1 MNNKIHLIIVFIIC
15 MNQII
20 AQNIKYSISTFYQPY
35 ISKTNLTDD
44 RSFIHNS
51 KLYPFFSSN
60 SPNKPIN
67 GVQYGFKA
75 GMIFIEKFGIELG
88 YNKTTRGQ
96 RTRKEYF
103 EKSDQNSFS
112 IFEEKAND
120 LFLQFNIEKLKIKK
134 LNFRVFSGFI
144 LSKLENV
151 VELQYLENSFI
162 ISKPRYVFYLSNS
175 FGIHYRCGVLS
186 GIDILLLKNK
196 YFQIFAG
203 SKLNYYFP
211 SFNVDIYDNARF
223 AITGNAYTIGV
234 NLELQYNFTL

>member
-1 MNNKIHLIIVFIIC
+1 MKNKTHLIILIIIC
-15 MNQII
+15 INHMF

-44 RSFIHNS
+44 RSFVYNS
-51 KLYPFFSSN
+51 KNSDFFFFD

-75 GMIFIEKFGIELG
+75 GMKFIEKFGIELG

-211 SFNVDIYDNARF
+211 SFNIDKYDDKRF
-223 AITGNAYTIGV
+223 DITGNAYTIGL